1 MEGLSRKNR
10 NFRVLRIDIDTWRSP
25 VADQYDIHRLPT
37 LWLYEG
43 KERRAT
49 GRREVFEL
57 LSRDQGD

>member
-1 MEGLSRKNR
+1 MERLARETG
-10 NFRVLRIDIDTWRSP
+10 NFRVLKIDIDTWGSP
-25 VADQYDIHRLPT
+25 VAKQYDIHSLPT